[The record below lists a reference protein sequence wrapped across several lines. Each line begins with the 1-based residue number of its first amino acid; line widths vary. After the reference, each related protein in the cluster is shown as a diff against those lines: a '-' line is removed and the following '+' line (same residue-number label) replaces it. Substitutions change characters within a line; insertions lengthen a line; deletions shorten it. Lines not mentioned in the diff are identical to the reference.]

1 MDIIGKKNIFFIIS
15 LVVLVPGLI
24 SLALYGLKLS
34 IDFTGGSVFEF
45 EFSERPDKQSVE
57 AVFKEA
63 LVEPETIQETSD
75 NRYLIKTK
83 PQENAKNEEIKGLM
97 SEKFNGAVEVSFET
111 VGPTIGKEQTT
122 SALLS
127 VLAASVGILLYIAY
141 SFKGVPKPYSSFR
154 FGMSAIIAVLHDV
167 FVVIGIFS
175 ILGEVFNAEIN
186 SLFITALL
194 TVIGFSVHDTIVVF
208 DRIRENLTKFKGKS
222 FDDVVNFSLVETLN
236 RSLRTSLTVII
247 TLTAMFLIGGES
259 IKYFVLALLIGIVSG
274 TFSSIFNASP
284 ILVVWENYSR
294 KRSR

>member
-97 SEKFNGAVEVSFET
+97 AEKFNGAVEVSFET
-111 VGPTIGKEQTT
+111 VGPAIGKEQTT

-284 ILVVWENYSR
+284 ILVVWENYARKKSR
-294 KRSR
+294 

>member
-97 SEKFNGAVEVSFET
+97 AEKFNGAVEVSFET

-284 ILVVWENYSR
+284 ILVVWENHAR
-294 KRSR
+294 KKK

>member
-97 SEKFNGAVEVSFET
+97 AEKFNGAVEVSFET

-175 ILGEVFNAEIN
+175 ILGELFNAEIN

-222 FDDVVNFSLVETLN
+222 FDEVVNFSLVETLN

-284 ILVVWENYSR
+284 ILVVWENHAR
-294 KRSR
+294 KKK